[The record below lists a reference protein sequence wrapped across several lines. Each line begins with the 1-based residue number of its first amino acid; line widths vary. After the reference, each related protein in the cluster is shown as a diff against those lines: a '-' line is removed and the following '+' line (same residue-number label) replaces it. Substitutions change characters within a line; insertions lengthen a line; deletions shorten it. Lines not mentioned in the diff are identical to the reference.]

1 MKLTVVGCTGSMSG
15 PASPASCYLV
25 QARGADP
32 ATGRVRTW
40 SAALD
45 MGPGAFG
52 ALWRHLDPRLLDAV
66 VLSHCHADHIGD
78 IISLH
83 VHRRWF
89 PGGGLAPVLLAG
101 PQGTLERVRQIDGVG
116 PQETYA
122 GEFRPL
128 LLRAGVP
135 FRVGPMTF
143 TPAAARHPV
152 PAFGVRVEGP
162 AQQDPARR
170 VSLVY
175 TGDTDTCPSIDALAE
190 GADLLLAEAGFAE
203 TETVRGIHLT
213 GTRAGLLAAQA
224 GAGALVLTHIQPWND
239 PAVAAKRAAAVFDGP
254 VRLAT
259 TDAVYAL

>member
-1 MKLTVVGCTGSMSG
+1 MRLTVIGCTGSMSG

-40 SAALD
+40 NVALD
-45 MGPGAFG
+45 LGPGAFG
-52 ALWRHLDPRLLDAV
+52 ALWRHVDPRLLDAV

-101 PQGTLERVRQIDGVG
+101 PQGTLDRVRQIDGVG
-116 PQETYA
+116 PEETYA

-128 LLRAGVP
+128 LLRAGAP
-135 FRVGPMTF
+135 FRVGPLSF
-143 TPAAARHPV
+143 VPAPARHPV

-162 AQQDPARR
+162 AEGDASRR
-170 VSLVY
+170 VALVY
-175 TGDTDTCPSIDALAE
+175 TGDTDTCPSITALAE
-190 GADLLLAEAGFAE
+190 GADLLLAEAGFGE
-203 TETVRGIHLT
+203 SETVRGIHLT
-213 GTRAGLLAAQA
+213 GTRAGRLAREA
-224 GAGALVLTHIQPWND
+224 GPARLVLTHIQPWND
-239 PAVAAKRAAAVFDGP
+239 PEETRRRAAAVFDGP
-254 VRLAT
+254 VALAAS
-259 TDAVYAL
+259 DAAYAL